1 MDAFDNNILTIN
13 ESICKNIDALSE
25 SDRGLL
31 SQNILDKLRNFV
43 EAINLKIYSVNHAT
57 NLNCYDDIV
66 KANDYVCSRGELSF
80 LSRFHGCLKI
90 SVSHYTLDDDSS
102 VRLMLK
108 YYDYLLRVREY
119 LHEEFGINVLGNLEK
134 YPIDDKS

>member
-1 MDAFDNNILTIN
+1 MDEFDNNILTIN

-80 LSRFHGCLKI
+80 HSGLQRCTKG
-90 SVSHYTLDDDSS
+90 T
-102 VRLMLK
+102 
-108 YYDYLLRVREY
+108 
-119 LHEEFGINVLGNLEK
+119 
-134 YPIDDKS
+134 